1 MTVGGATEERIP
13 IPEGVDVQV
22 ETGTV
27 TVRKGEVA
35 LERTL
40 RHPAVEVRRE
50 GSEVLV
56 RSRLPRK
63 REKALVGTFASHIQ
77 NMVRGVTEGY
87 TYTMKV
93 VYAHFPVKVSVQGDA
108 VVIENFLGERYP
120 RRAAIRG
127 PTQVESKGDTLFIR
141 GPDLEAVS
149 QTAANVEQA
158 TKIKGK
164 DPRVFQDGIYLVS
177 KEEA

>member
-1 MTVGGATEERIP
+1 MTLAGLIEERIA
-13 IPEGVDVQV
+13 IPEGVEVRI
-22 ETGTV
+22 EGGIV
-27 TVRKGEVA
+27 TVRKGDV
-35 LERTL
+35 TL
-40 RHPAVEVRRE
+40 ARSLVHPRVTVSQE

-56 RSRLPRK
+56 QSPLPRK
-63 REKALVGTFASHIQ
+63 REKALAGTFASHVQ
-77 NMVRGVTEGY
+77 NMVRGVTEGF
-87 TYTMKV
+87 TYTLKV
-93 VYAHFPVKVSVQGDA
+93 VYAHFPVKVSAQGGF
-108 VVIENFLGERYP
+108 VVIENFLGERHP

-127 PTQVESKGDTLFIR
+127 PTEVEVKGDTLFVR

-158 TKIKGK
+158 TRIKGK